1 MKKRLLSALLAFFCM
16 LQLFC
21 LPAFAQTAPAAA
33 VSETA
38 SAVSDTAEAEQTAD
52 EEGAEEETGEEE
64 NAVRTTGVCGENGA
78 NLTYT
83 IYEDGTMVI
92 SGTGGMKE
100 FGGVYSRRPWKW
112 YDSMITS
119 LVVEEGVTSLA
130 YCAFEAT
137 PNLVSAKLP
146 STVTRVASKLFYG
159 CKSLKTVELAPETD
173 YIGSYAFMNC
183 TSLESIVLPD
193 GITNIIYGTFCNC
206 SSLKDITWPAQ
217 LKYIELNAFLGCTS
231 LADLSGLPEDLS
243 SIAGG
248 AFAYC
253 TSLTELTDLPENLS
267 DIGTDAFAS
276 CTSLRSVVLPKN
288 VDLWGNPFTYCENL
302 KEITVA
308 EGNPYLCAENN
319 IVFSADKVSLFC
331 YPAGLSGSYTLPD
344 SVEILESGC
353 FASCE
358 KLTEIH
364 IGEQVRGMGE
374 GVFSGC
380 SALTEVVLPDNI
392 RMLGIRTFQNCT
404 SLRSV
409 TLPSQI
415 SVISSSCFNNC
426 TALTEISLPE
436 GVQEIG
442 YAAFE
447 NCTSLK
453 RVQLPDTV
461 TRIENMVFANTALR
475 KLSIP
480 ASVTYLGNY
489 LFTGKIVVVFQG
501 TPPIMEG
508 DMFQNTEVRAYYPAG
523 MGWDAAKLQQYGGT
537 VTWICGDG
545 FGDDGFAGCGENASW
560 AVANGVLNITGSG
573 PMFDFEANNMPWY
586 SQNSVITSVVIGEGI
601 TSIGANAFCNMGN
614 ITSVTVPSTVSR
626 VGERAFY
633 YCGKLESISLP
644 DSVSEIGKEAFYS
657 CDRLTAPLFPAGMKT
672 LAEGV
677 YGGCAGFTAVAIPAH
692 ITDIGES
699 AFVSCSNLET
709 VSIPASVTAI
719 GQMAFNACA
728 KLTAITVEEGNVFY
742 SAADGILYNKE
753 KTALLQYPCGKAE
766 ECIVPE
772 GVKTVASY
780 AFRDARVT
788 SIRFTGAA
796 PVIEEYAF
804 YGLRIKVRYP
814 FGTAGWEGAAQGSYG
829 GTIEWIAYDPITGK
843 DLVGTRLA
851 DLTQLDYIVLSQMA
865 YRSFRSKE
873 LNRPLA
879 ELAKEWN
886 SPVWDGYTYTYTELT
901 ENLADWYVADI
912 HTSALDFELVDVDFA
927 GYYAVI
933 FKNAFGEVVIAYRG
947 SIPLQLK
954 LAAQAEKWGD
964 VIGDWIVSDLMTEI
978 LDVFSPQ
985 FHMALETYERV
996 LLTEEP
1002 AAVATTGHSLGGALA
1017 NVVSAY
1023 SGCKCESVNAISAM
1037 DTAYGSQPDLMGKN
1051 FDGVDRWNILDH
1063 ANECDYIAGVFEWFF
1078 TTCIKPYA
1086 MHESALEDG
1095 NTGFKL
1101 ANHSVSSIMQ
1111 RDAEGEP
1118 QLSRILGYRIPNEM
1132 IKSSMLTSAAM
1143 LWLGTSAQDS
1153 MRAPAVSLRQVMYG
1167 GMGADTLIGGRFG
1180 DTIVGG
1186 KGDDTLDG
1194 GYGNDTYYYFAGD
1207 GMDTIRDIGGRDEL
1221 ALYGMEWNDVSVEV
1235 DADYV
1240 YVLYAGET
1248 VARISRSV
1256 RSAKNASFA
1265 VVIHRGTGSSASSET
1280 IELDDYFT
1288 GSYSSRVEVACPV
1301 RILVVSEAKE
1311 EVVYIVPDGAEM
1323 VDYTE
1328 YGNFYVYEESE
1339 GDYGKILDL
1348 ADGYYICIMGT
1359 GEGEMTVQH
1368 WDTGAEGLVSNGKV
1382 EAVQVTPK
1390 FGAAVVR
1397 GKDDTV
1403 VLRVGGDELPF
1414 VKDPSDEEG
1423 GEVPEVPV
1431 AGEITRGK
1439 WTMTLDGVIYLNY
1452 YPTLTGFDAD
1462 FDFAANG
1469 GVVVWTGEEA
1479 PTGREQLQVGAKNCE
1494 VLTGMQQNA
1503 AGEWFVRTG
1512 EIFAKNLGDRVYI
1525 RPFVKTGKDTYIY
1538 QNGAPYYSP
1547 AHYCYDMLNNPG
1559 ERVDTRYVCA
1569 ALLQYGAAAQKYF
1582 NYKVKEPVTM
1592 IPAQWPNA
1600 DLSAYDLSYD
1610 AAYLDE
1616 MKLDA
1621 HVRALAGT
1629 LTGEKTGIS
1638 FESATLSLRGAIQM
1652 QMKYRLDPGVI
1663 NWKQVKKAEVL
1674 FWTEDAAAAAD
1685 TMAYDRHTYS
1695 YAAALLPEDGAYTA
1709 LSDYILAKDLGKTLY
1724 YSCRIQMADGTVY
1737 RTGLGYY
1744 SPEACVGDY
1753 MKSPDSAEAA
1763 VSSAIAV
1770 YSEMARIRF
1779 IVNAQGVPEAPVI
1792 PVVPVIPDVPVITD
1806 TPETP
1811 SEKE

>member
-1 MKKRLLSALLAFFCM
+1 MKKRLLSAFLAFFCM

-21 LPAFAQTAPAAA
+21 LPAFAQTAPDTASVIT
-33 VSETA
+33 VSAPQEDFSDTQA
-38 SAVSDTAEAEQTAD
+38 SAVEKPAAEAQTALSAAAEISVVA
-52 EEGAEEETGEEE
+52 EEGADGILASGFCGRDDE
-64 NAVRTTGVCGENGA
+64 NMS
-78 NLTYT
+78 YT
-83 IYEDGTMVI
+83 VYADGRLVI
-92 SGTGGMKE
+92 SGSGAMMGLSLWT
-100 FGGVYSRRPWKW
+100 SPPWNS
-112 YDSMITS
+112 YRSQITS
-119 LVVEEGVTSLA
+119 VVVEEGVTSVSA
-130 YCAFEAT
+130 TAFAEM

-146 STVTRVASKLFYG
+146 STMDTILSQTFY
-159 CKSLKTVELAPETD
+159 
-173 YIGSYAFMNC
+173 
-183 TSLESIVLPD
+183 
-193 GITNIIYGTFCNC
+193 
-206 SSLKDITWPAQ
+206 
-217 LKYIELNAFLGCTS
+217 
-231 LADLSGLPEDLS
+231 
-243 SIAGG
+243 
-248 AFAYC
+248 YC
-253 TSLTELTDLPENLS
+253 R
-267 DIGTDAFAS
+267 
-276 CTSLRSVVLPKN
+276 SLRSV
-288 VDLWGNPFTYCENL
+288 
-302 KEITVA
+302 EISHGMWNIA
-308 EGNPYLCAENN
+308 SSAFEGCSSL
-319 IVFSADKVSLFC
+319 VSMD
-331 YPAGLSGSYTLPD
+331 LPD
-344 SVEILESGC
+344 SVEIIQDYAFQDCTSLSSVKWSSSLREIGMSAFRNCDALTAVSFPNSLEEISSSAFWQCDSLSSVSFSQAAVSIGRGAFEDCPALTSAAFSKNASVEGNPFANCANLKQITVPADSPYLCVENNVLFSADKETLICYPNGLGGAYTVPSYVKAIAKGAFAGC
-353 FASCE
+353 A
-358 KLTEIH
+358 KLTSVTV
-364 IGEQVRGMGE
+364 GEQVDYIGQ
-374 GVFSGC
+374 
-380 SALTEVVLPDNI
+380 SAFAD
-392 RMLGIRTFQNCT
+392 CT
-404 SLRSV
+404 ALVSV
-409 TLPSQI
+409 TLP
-415 SVISSSCFNNC
+415 
-426 TALTEISLPE
+426 
-436 GVQEIG
+436 
-442 YAAFE
+442 AAIDPDQFDGGSYLFE
-447 NCTSLK
+447 NCTSLVSV
-453 RVQLPDTV
+453 RLPDGMERVGSDCFRGCKALTDVSLPDSVRYLNSSCFTDCVSLKSINLPKNLLGINGRSFENCTSLPSIEIPDGV
-461 TRIENMVFANTALR
+461 TYIDMHCFDGCTALESI
-475 KLSIP
+475 KLPANLTSIAMAAFQNCTALKEIDIPDNVTYIGQQCFADTTSLTEVRLPGGLNYVYHSMFRGSGVKKVTVP
-480 ASVTYLGNY
+480 ASVTEIDSMFVGGNSESSEV
-489 LFTGKIVVVFQG
+489 VVVFEG
-501 TPPIMEG
+501 APPVLHSNA
-508 DMFQNTEVRAYYPAG
+508 FQNAVVRAYYPAG
-523 MGWDAAKLQQYGGT
+523 MGWSDTQFKNSYAGI

-545 FGDDGFAGCGENASW
+545 SAEDVSNDCGENASW
-560 AVANGVLNITGSG
+560 AVANGVLTITGSG

-614 ITSVTVPSTVSR
+614 ITSVTVPSTLTR

-644 DSVSEIGKEAFYS
+644 DSVSEIGKETFYS

-677 YGGCAGFTAVAIPAH
+677 YGGCAGFTAVAIPVH

-699 AFVSCSNLET
+699 AFAQCSNLET

-728 KLTAITVEEGNVFY
+728 KLTAITVEEGNPFY

-829 GTIEWIAYDPITGK
+829 GTIEWIAYDPITGR

-954 LAAQAEKWGD
+954 LATQAEKWGD

-996 LLTEEP
+996 LLTEDP
-1002 AAVATTGHSLGGALA
+1002 TAVATTGHSLGGALA

-1111 RDAEGEP
+1111 RDTEGEP

-1153 MRAPAVSLRQVMYG
+1153 MKAPAVSLRQVMYG

-1186 KGDDTLDG
+1186 KGNDTLDG

-1235 DADYV
+1235 DADDV

-1265 VVIHRGTGSSASSET
+1265 VVIHRGTGSGASSET

-1359 GEGEMTVQH
+1359 GEGEMTVEH
-1368 WDTGAEGLVSNGKV
+1368 WDTGEEGLVSNGKV

-1397 GKDDTV
+1397 DKDDAV
-1403 VLRVGGDELPF
+1403 ILRVGGEDLPF
-1414 VKDPSDEEG
+1414 IKDSSGDIEGG
-1423 GEVPEVPV
+1423 GEVPSIPT
-1431 AGEITRGK
+1431 GEISKKT
-1439 WTMTLDGVIYLNY
+1439 WSVSVESVIYLNY
-1452 YPTLTGFDAD
+1452 YMNIEGFEGVDLAK
-1462 FDFAANG
+1462 AG
-1469 GVVVWTGEEA
+1469 GVVVWTGE
-1479 PTGREQLQVGAKNCE
+1479 
-1494 VLTGMQQNA
+1494 
-1503 AGEWFVRTG
+1503 
-1512 EIFAKNLGDRVYI
+1512 
-1525 RPFVKTGKDTYIY
+1525 
-1538 QNGAPYYSP
+1538 
-1547 AHYCYDMLNNPG
+1547 
-1559 ERVDTRYVCA
+1559 
-1569 ALLQYGAAAQKYF
+1569 
-1582 NYKVKEPVTM
+1582 
-1592 IPAQWPNA
+1592 
-1600 DLSAYDLSYD
+1600 
-1610 AAYLDE
+1610 
-1616 MKLDA
+1616 
-1621 HVRALAGT
+1621 
-1629 LTGEKTGIS
+1629 
-1638 FESATLSLRGAIQM
+1638 
-1652 QMKYRLDPGVI
+1652 
-1663 NWKQVKKAEVL
+1663 
-1674 FWTEDAAAAAD
+1674 
-1685 TMAYDRHTYS
+1685 
-1695 YAAALLPEDGAYTA
+1695 
-1709 LSDYILAKDLGKTLY
+1709 
-1724 YSCRIQMADGTVY
+1724 
-1737 RTGLGYY
+1737 
-1744 SPEACVGDY
+1744 
-1753 MKSPDSAEAA
+1753 
-1763 VSSAIAV
+1763 
-1770 YSEMARIRF
+1770 
-1779 IVNAQGVPEAPVI
+1779 
-1792 PVVPVIPDVPVITD
+1792 
-1806 TPETP
+1806 
-1811 SEKE
+1811 